1 MKLLNVAVLMG
12 GVSPEHDISLRSGAT
27 LLTHLSEA
35 RYRTRAVVILKDGTW
50 AGAEGRPSLEEIRSL
65 SRGERPEIALAALRD
80 WGLDAAVLALHGPNG
95 EDGSIQGLLQSAGI
109 PYTGSGVE
117 ASAVCM
123 NKHLAKLMAARTGV
137 LLAPASILAR
147 GEYRSAA
154 NHVIMSLSKSPG
166 FPLFVK
172 PLRSGSSMGVSC
184 ARDGK
189 QLREGLHAAFS
200 VSEEVMVEKGIEGR
214 EITCGVLGSLKTGY
228 RALPLVEIKPKESSF
243 FDTESKYDGSKTD
256 EICPAPLGDPVRIR
270 IEKAACA
277 VARQIGTRGV
287 VRVDFIL
294 RDEGIWFLEV
304 NTIPGFTRE
313 SIVLKEARAA
323 GLSLESLVDELV
335 EDALRH
341 NPETSLKSGGEAP

>member
-137 LLAPASILAR
+137 LLAEDFRKIPGGRPASQVHLKQPVLRRHIADRKHQVAPVIGVNMGNAVGVAVDVNLRRQALQLDCACQT
-147 GEYRSAA
+147 GKRSCQIYA
-154 NHVIMSLSKSPG
+154 
-166 FPLFVK
+166 K
-172 PLRSGSSMGVSC
+172 PAVRNR
-184 ARDGK
+184 A
-189 QLREGLHAAFS
+189 
-200 VSEEVMVEKGIEGR
+200 GR
-214 EITCGVLGSLKTGY
+214 E
-228 RALPLVEIKPKESSF
+228 
-243 FDTESKYDGSKTD
+243 DND
-256 EICPAPLGDPVRIR
+256 EN
-270 IEKAACA
+270 
-277 VARQIGTRGV
+277 
-287 VRVDFIL
+287 
-294 RDEGIWFLEV
+294 EGKV
-304 NTIPGFTRE
+304 PMPQT
-313 SIVLKEARAA
+313 
-323 GLSLESLVDELV
+323 GLSPF
-335 EDALRH
+335 LR
-341 NPETSLKSGGEAP
+341 PVGAQGS